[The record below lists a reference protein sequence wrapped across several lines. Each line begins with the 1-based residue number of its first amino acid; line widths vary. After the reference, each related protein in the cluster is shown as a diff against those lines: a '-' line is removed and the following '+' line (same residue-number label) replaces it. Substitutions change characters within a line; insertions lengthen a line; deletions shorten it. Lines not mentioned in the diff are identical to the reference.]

1 MSRITPHVPMTAL
14 PLAGE
19 AEVAAMMEKL
29 RAKVSKGSSGVE
41 SRNALPI
48 ASEPVKSEVASQD
61 DDRMK
66 DASGAGSSAPPA
78 APPLKW
84 DVHKLPKA
92 RGYYSL
98 CKRYSV
104 CSITVA
110 GHEYY
115 EAYKLAKGGCWFTQI
130 ARGLKSFAEAEA
142 ACEAENWR
150 AKP

>member
-19 AEVAAMMEKL
+19 AEVAAMMAKL
-29 RAKVSKGSSGVE
+29 RAKVTNRPEVVNPPQSAAQGCEARNLTTANVMGSEQVHRAAE
-41 SRNALPI
+41 ARPA
-48 ASEPVKSEVASQD
+48 E
-61 DDRMK
+61 
-66 DASGAGSSAPPA
+66 A
-78 APPLKW
+78 AP
-84 DVHKLPKA
+84 LPSLEWAPASPNA
-92 RGYYSL
+92 RGYYSV
-98 CKRYSV
+98 CRRFSV

-142 ACEAENWR
+142 VCEADAR
-150 AKP
+150 KR